1 MRPVYHVASALVA
14 EAQFEA
20 LGKQLDRTHTAA
32 SLRSLAESLTVLRR
46 GLAPKLAPDP
56 HSTACPPPPLSLTD
70 PDLVRRRARAGG
82 QSAFAV
88 DRPWAGSPSATTPY
102 MSPRARDTAL
112 GCHPTNNVPGDVE
125 PPPTFCRMRAE
136 QRHCDRGLVPIGGL
150 ARRCPH
156 QGGQPGSWAAIRSS
170 RRLVSAARPAALVT
184 ARARANAAAASVA
197 RVGSQVAAA
206 SPLSAKARACSA
218 ATFRSARASSVSA
231 AVSASLKPAPHRR
244 SVQLKQGQCLQEQQ
258 RQLLGR
264 VGPLPPRG
272 RRGQRR
278 SRITRQEIDP
288 RQPRPRHS
296 RRFDVASRISNTHRL
311 IEQRHR
317 LLCVA
322 RGSARPDP
330 DRSTHSPRCTG
341 RRCVG

>member
-1 MRPVYHVASALVA
+1 
-14 EAQFEA
+14 
-20 LGKQLDRTHTAA
+20 
-32 SLRSLAESLTVLRR
+32 VLRR

-88 DRPWAGSPSATTPY
+88 DRPWAGSASATTPY
-102 MSPRARDTAL
+102 MSPRACDTAL

-244 SVQLKQGQCLQEQQ
+244 SGPTQAGPMPPGAAASAP
-258 RQLLGR
+258 RSGR
-264 VGPLPPRG
+264 ATPA
-272 RRGQRR
+272 
-278 SRITRQEIDP
+278 
-288 RQPRPRHS
+288 PRPTRPAPQPDHPPGDRPAPAPTS
-296 RRFDVASRISNTHRL
+296 PQPPVRCASRISNTHRL

-322 RGSARPDP
+322 RGQPGPTQIGQRTRLVVPVDDVSGDA
-330 DRSTHSPRCTG
+330 
-341 RRCVG
+341 